1 MRMRTRWTFWMALT
15 PLLLGAQPS
24 QEQAD
29 DVLEA
34 VLRGVTREFLTA
46 DVRATGTVACLQV
59 DPGGAPQSVSKEFL
73 RRFKGL
79 TYVRRGAECETDPAG
94 GFERATRAP
103 AIIVTAGPIEGLSAE
118 EAHVQVAYFQSQ
130 RDSGRRTYRVVR
142 EPSGW
147 ISLGQ
152 IIKMS
157 PA

>member
-1 MRMRTRWTFWMALT
+1 MRARWALCVAVA
-15 PLLLGAQPS
+15 PLLLGAPPP

-34 VLRGVTREFLTA
+34 VLRGAARELLTP
-46 DVRATGTVACLQV
+46 DIRATGAVACLQV
-59 DPGGAPQSVSKEFL
+59 DPGGAPQSVSREFL
-73 RRFKGL
+73 GRFKGL
-79 TYVRRGAECETDPAG
+79 TYVRRGAECETRPAG

-103 AIIVTAGPIEGLSAE
+103 AVIITAGPIEWLSDD
-118 EAHVQVAYFQSQ
+118 EAHVQLAYFQSQ
-130 RDSGRRTYRVVR
+130 RDFGRRTYRVVR

-157 PA
+157 AA